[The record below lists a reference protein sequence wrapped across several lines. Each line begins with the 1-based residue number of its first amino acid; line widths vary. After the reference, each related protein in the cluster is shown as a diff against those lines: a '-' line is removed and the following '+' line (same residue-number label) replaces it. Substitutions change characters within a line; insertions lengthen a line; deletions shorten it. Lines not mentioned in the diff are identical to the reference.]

1 MVRLLWL
8 QKLRFQLSYCP
19 LMLEEHYVSCLSSGV
34 LVKIRLVTDHESLK
48 AAVQP
53 VDLHIPASV
62 VHCPADVPTHGVEQ
76 AFFSN
81 YFVPFDSF
89 PSVLKTLNFYHNG
102 NASHSAQM
110 LITRAVDRD

>member
-1 MVRLLWL
+1 
-8 QKLRFQLSYCP
+8 
-19 LMLEEHYVSCLSSGV
+19 MLI
-34 LVKIRLVTDHESLK
+34 KISLETDHEGLK
-48 AAVQP
+48 AAIQP
-53 VDLHIPASV
+53 VDLHEPTSV
-62 VHCPADVPTHGVEQ
+62 VHCPTDIPAHGVEQ
-76 AFFSN
+76 TFFCN